1 MACTLLLA
9 RAAHYSQPMITE
21 LLRPWRQSET
31 WWSLVHAVLDLF
43 MGALTFVVVF
53 PLLVTAIALLVVF
66 PLAIPVLWLLFAVAG
81 FLGWLERSRL
91 AALLGLEL
99 ANPHPPLEN
108 RSWWSKLKHR
118 AGSASHW
125 REITY
130 LLVLLPISVFTFGL
144 TIVTWGWSIAL
155 LTLPV
160 YIRTLP
166 SHSVSIDGF
175 TISSGPAVALAAVVG
190 LMGVAFIA
198 PWLTLGIGAVKTA
211 FGRRLLGPR
220 PDGPLTR
227 RLRQLEASR
236 SAAVKSAEAERR
248 RIERDLHDG
257 AQQRLV
263 SVAMNLGRATERF
276 DADPE
281 AARELLVE
289 AHREAKA
296 ALTDLRQLVR
306 GIYPAIL
313 ADRGLDAALS
323 AVVASSSVPVALLVE
338 VPERPPAPIEST
350 AYFVVAEALTNIAK
364 HARATKARVSIARA
378 GDRLVVEITDNGL
391 GGADPKRGTGLRG
404 LADRIA
410 AVGGWMRLLSPPG
423 GPTTLMVEL
432 PCAS

>member
-1 MACTLLLA
+1 
-9 RAAHYSQPMITE
+9 MITA
-21 LLRPWRQSET
+21 LLRPWRQAQT
-31 WWSLVHAVLDLF
+31 WWSLAHAALDPL
-43 MGALTFVVVF
+43 MGALALLAVF
-53 PLLVTAIALLVVF
+53 PLLVTAIALLIVF
-66 PLAIPVLWLLFAVAG
+66 PLAIPVIWLLFTVAS

-91 AALLGLEL
+91 AALLGLKL
-99 ANPHPPLEN
+99 ANPHPPLGN
-108 RSWWSKLKHR
+108 RSWWSKLKQR
-118 AGSASHW
+118 AGSTSHW

-130 LLVLLPISVFTFGL
+130 LLALLPISVFTFGL
-144 TIVTWGWSIAL
+144 TIVTWAWSIAL

-175 TISSGPAVALAAVVG
+175 TISSGPAVAFAAVVG

-211 FGRRLLGPR
+211 FARRLLGPR

-236 SAAVKSAEAERR
+236 SAAVDSAEAERR

-263 SVAMNLGRATERF
+263 SVAMNLGWATERF

-306 GIYPAIL
+306 GIHPAIL

-323 AVVASSSVPVALLVE
+323 AVVASSSVPVALVVE

-364 HARATKARVSIARA
+364 HAGATKARVSIARA
-378 GDRLVVEITDNGL
+378 GDRLVVEVMDNGL
-391 GGADPKRGTGLRG
+391 GGADPERGTGLRG